1 MSDFLNRILGKRPPG
16 EPEREEGLKIRRI
29 LDGARPQF
37 LLEANGPS
45 GRATLDSLS
54 DARFLLVCGTGS
66 SQAADGSWHVDN
78 LQLVAVDREAVI
90 KYLEMTAPPVG
101 PAPPEAEED
110 RK

>member
-1 MSDFLNRILGKRPPG
+1 MSDFLNRIFGKRPPG

-37 LLEANGPS
+37 LLEANGPC
-45 GRATLDSLS
+45 GRATLANLS
-54 DARFLLVCGTGS
+54 DAQFLLVCGRGS
-66 SQAADGSWHVDN
+66 SQGTDGSWHVDN

-101 PAPPEAEED
+101 PVPLEEEVP
-110 RK
+110 R